1 MLDLRR
7 QRQRNRALSPLEA
20 ICVPAVRNHDVR
32 QKCAAKATSATVCP
46 TGKSSSPNS
55 RTPTA
60 SPRLVTGAN
69 KRAPPASPTTSTAW
83 AANARP
89 CGVPTNGTR
98 SAVSFPCVRNFPF
111 PPEWPSR
118 ISDRPLKSAIK
129 KLTSRAPIASAS
141 ALASASTAATG
152 GAASTAASNEFKFN
166 GKCRFSPISP
176 NLTGLRSAYV
186 VRDTGTCLLNAL
198 AARRC
203 GDGRPAYNQDT
214 PLIVV

>member
-7 QRQRNRALSPLEA
+7 QRQRNRALSPLEE

-32 QKCAAKATSATVCP
+32 QEVRRQSHIGHSLPNRKVLQPQLENTDRFAAARYRREQTS
-46 TGKSSSPNS
+46 
-55 RTPTA
+55 
-60 SPRLVTGAN
+60 
-69 KRAPPASPTTSTAW
+69 

-129 KLTSRAPIASAS
+129 KLTSRAPIACAS
-141 ALASASTAATG
+141 APARASTAATG

-203 GDGRPAYNQDT
+203 GDGRRAYNQDT
-214 PLIVV
+214 P